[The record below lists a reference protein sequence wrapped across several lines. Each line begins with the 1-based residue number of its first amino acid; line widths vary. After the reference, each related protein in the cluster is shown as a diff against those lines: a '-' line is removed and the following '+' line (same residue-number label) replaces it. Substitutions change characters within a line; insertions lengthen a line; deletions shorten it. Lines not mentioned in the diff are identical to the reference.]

1 MLGLDIPSSSLDKEA
16 CSSDDDNYKKP
27 TIKVAQDDFER
38 IKIISQGACKIYL
51 CLLYCQYSIELIIF
65 FRCCCIFGETQRNS
79 TAICNETH
87 SKAKSSTSKS
97 SSKSILGAGYN
108 DLYGKSVCSFNVLF
122 FRNQKP
128 SLYGYGI
135 C

>member
-38 IKIISQGACKIYL
+38 IKIISQGACKIYNFL
-51 CLLYCQYSIELIIF
+51 PTQFSSIL
-65 FRCCCIFGETQRNS
+65 RCCCLLGETQRNA
-79 TAICNETH
+79 TAVCNETH
-87 SKAKSSTSKS
+87 SKAKSPTPKS
-97 SSKSILGAGYN
+97 SPKSILGAGYN

-135 C
+135 R